1 MEISNIILPFKV
13 TGGSAAMEPF
23 AGVPTP
29 WEEVIIRLISA
40 EAEAEAWLSL
50 AIMLRMKK
58 C

>member
-40 EAEAEAWLSL
+40 EAEAEAWLSW
-50 AIMLRMKK
+50 AKDN
-58 C
+58 